1 MWNKQTKKTETQCFV
16 ETFRSTI
23 ISRLWNGIG
32 WKYKNKRALKMPH
45 CSGHWFIGK
54 GTEPIQKQAPVQKHR
69 PRLVPGRGHWGWPS
83 LHHSFELS
91 NQTQSRLEKH
101 FRTSFY
107 RYAGLVF
114 YNTHALI
121 RISCPTGTGP
131 LHWTQQVLYGGRQV
145 IDKHNPWSTVRNVTQ
160 EPRGWMQWNNKEWTE
175 PRWNQRGGSVKGC
188 RIIHPKH
195 RLWWVNVHVL
205 REHGLDC
212 SRRPF

>member
-69 PRLVPGRGHWGWPS
+69 PRLVHGRGHWGWPS

-91 NQTQSRLEKH
+91 NQTQSRLEEH

-107 RYAGLVF
+107 RYAVWFFTIPTPLYVYLVLPARGLYTGLNRFWMVEDKSF
-114 YNTHALI
+114 INTTHEAPSGMLHKSLAAGCNGTTRNELNQGEI
-121 RISCPTGTGP
+121 REA
-131 LHWTQQVLYGGRQV
+131 
-145 IDKHNPWSTVRNVTQ
+145 KA
-160 EPRGWMQWNNKEWTE
+160 
-175 PRWNQRGGSVKGC
+175 
-188 RIIHPKH
+188 
-195 RLWWVNVHVL
+195 
-205 REHGLDC
+205 
-212 SRRPF
+212 